1 VSGARPPSRG
11 GGALPALA
19 DRLKFVAEGPLT
31 LAAMPRYWFWLQI
44 VTVVFVFTGMV
55 IAITKLA

>member
-1 VSGARPPSRG
+1 
-11 GGALPALA
+11 
-19 DRLKFVAEGPLT
+19 

-44 VTVVFVFTGMV
+44 VTVVFVFAGMV